1 MPDVQII
8 GEIIEASTTEFVAE
22 SRELHSPPPFGSF
35 VKVAWNGPVRQAQGR
50 PSDAQTDDPFE
61 LQPAIYGV
69 VHHATTSP
77 VDTGR
82 RLRAFWKDEEELK
95 NQQPELDEWMLV
107 TNFRAVIIGY
117 CANGQVSQILPP
129 KPPKL
134 LTRVHPCEP
143 GEIKSVTSRMDFLR
157 TLATFRNAPTE
168 EVVAACIR
176 QAAGC
181 YEDKEP
187 FLVAAGKELASL
199 LKDDYD
205 RLQAIMRRV
214 AQ

>member
-1 MPDVQII
+1 
-8 GEIIEASTTEFVAE
+8 
-22 SRELHSPPPFGSF
+22 ELHSPPPFGSF
-35 VKVAWNGPVRQAQGR
+35 VKVAWNGPTDTQ
-50 PSDAQTDDPFE
+50 PDDPFE
-61 LQPAIYGV
+61 LQPAIYAV
-69 VHHATTSP
+69 VHHASTAP
-77 VDTGR
+77 VNTGR

-95 NQQPELDEWMLV
+95 EQQPELDEWMLV

-134 LTRVHPCEP
+134 LTRVYPCEP
-143 GEIKSVTSRMDFLR
+143 GEIKRITEQKHFLR
-157 TLATFRNAPTE
+157 TLLLFPSAPTE
-168 EVVAACIR
+168 EVVAAAIR
-176 QAAGC
+176 TAWKICDQ
-181 YEDKEP
+181 DS
-187 FLVAAGKELASL
+187 FLVDAGKELANL

>member
-1 MPDVQII
+1 MADEQII
-8 GEIIEASTTEFVAE
+8 GEIIEASTTEFLAE

-35 VKVAWNGPVRQAQGR
+35 VKVAWTGESSA
-50 PSDAQTDDPFE
+50 DDPFE

-82 RLRAFWKDEEELK
+82 RLRAFWKNEDELK
-95 NQQPELDEWMLV
+95 EQQPELDEWMLV

-117 CANGQVSQILPP
+117 CENGQVSQILPP
-129 KPPKL
+129 MPPKL

-143 GEIKSVTSRMDFLR
+143 GEIKKITEQKHFLR
-157 TLATFRNAPTE
+157 TLLLFTGAPTE
-168 EVVAACIR
+168 EVVAAAIR
-176 QAAGC
+176 TAWKVSG
-181 YEDKEP
+181 EDS
-187 FLVAAGKELASL
+187 FLVEAGKELANL

>member
-1 MPDVQII
+1 MSDEQAYAPYGII

-35 VKVAWNGPVRQAQGR
+35 VKVAWNGPQ
-50 PSDAQTDDPFE
+50 SDDPFE
-61 LQPAIYGV
+61 LQSAIYAV
-69 VHHATTSP
+69 VHNASTAP

-82 RLRAFWKDEEELK
+82 RLRAFWKDEQELK
-95 NQQPELDEWMLV
+95 EEQPELDEWMLV

-117 CANGQVSQILPP
+117 CANGQVCQILPP

-134 LTRVHPCEP
+134 LTRVYPCEP
-143 GEIKSVTSRMDFLR
+143 GEIKRVTEQKHFLR
-157 TLATFRNAPTE
+157 TLLLFPSAPTE
-168 EVVAACIR
+168 EVVAAAIR
-176 QAAGC
+176 TAWKICNQ
-181 YEDKEP
+181 DS
-187 FLVAAGKELASL
+187 FLVDAGKELANL

-205 RLQAIMRRV
+205 RLQAIMRRI

>member
-1 MPDVQII
+1 MADEQII

-35 VKVAWNGPVRQAQGR
+35 VKVAWTGES
-50 PSDAQTDDPFE
+50 PSNDPFE
-61 LQPAIYGV
+61 LQPAIYAV
-69 VHHATTSP
+69 VHNASTAP

-95 NQQPELDEWMLV
+95 EQQPELDEWMLV

-117 CANGQVSQILPP
+117 CANGQVCQILPP

-134 LTRVHPCEP
+134 LTRVYPCEP
-143 GEIKSVTSRMDFLR
+143 GEIKRVTEQKHFLR
-157 TLATFRNAPTE
+157 TLLLFPSAPTE
-168 EVVAACIR
+168 EVVAAVIR
-176 QAAGC
+176 TAWRICGQ
-181 YEDKEP
+181 DS
-187 FLVAAGKELASL
+187 FLIDAGKELANL

-205 RLQAIMRRV
+205 RLQAIMRRI

>member
-1 MPDVQII
+1 MADDQII
-8 GEIIEASTTEFVAE
+8 GEIIEASTTEFVAG

-35 VKVAWNGPVRQAQGR
+35 VKVAWNGPEAN
-50 PSDAQTDDPFE
+50 TDDPFE
-61 LQPAIYGV
+61 LQPAIYAV
-69 VHHATTSP
+69 VHNASTAP

-95 NQQPELDEWMLV
+95 EQQPELDEWMLV

-134 LTRVHPCEP
+134 LTRVYPCEP
-143 GEIKSVTSRMDFLR
+143 GEIKKVTEQKHFLR
-157 TLATFRNAPTE
+157 TLLLFPSAPTE
-168 EVVAACIR
+168 EVVAAAIR
-176 QAAGC
+176 TAWRIC
-181 YEDKEP
+181 DNDS
-187 FLVAAGKELASL
+187 FLIDAGKELANL

>member
-1 MPDVQII
+1 MADEQII

-35 VKVAWNGPVRQAQGR
+35 VKVGWPGLAEFQA
-50 PSDAQTDDPFE
+50 DDPFE
-61 LQPAIYGV
+61 LQPAIYAV
-69 VHHATTSP
+69 VHHASTAP

-82 RLRAFWKDEEELK
+82 RLRAFWKDEDELK
-95 NQQPELDEWMLV
+95 EQQPELDEWMLV

-117 CANGQVSQILPP
+117 CASGQVSQILPP

-134 LTRVHPCEP
+134 LTRVHPCEA
-143 GEIKSVTSRMDFLR
+143 GEIKAVTSRMDFLR

-176 QAAGC
+176 QAAHC
-181 YEDKEP
+181 YEPSEP

-199 LKDDYD
+199 MKDDYD